1 MPAKYIGNTVIT
13 LFVQID
19 GVMFSSPWY
28 IVHED
33 KGPLRAKL
41 VLKKSATRDV
51 TIQVA
56 ATSRTATGEP
66 HTVATGYM

>member
-1 MPAKYIGNTVIT
+1 
-13 LFVQID
+13 
-19 GVMFSSPWY
+19 MFSSSWY

-66 HTVATGYM
+66 HSYWVYKYFGITLC